1 MPPFSAAA
9 PDVRSVLTESIAL
22 LAAAGV
28 ETPKLDAEVILCNAL
43 GCERVQ
49 LISRPDRALSEAEA
63 EAFRA
68 DIARRAEGVP
78 VHYLIGRREFYG
90 LEFEVNPDVLIP
102 RPETEALVEE
112 TLSRLRPGMR
122 VLDVGCG
129 SGAIAVALAKH
140 APEARVTASDLSHA
154 ALRTARRNAER
165 HGVAAEFFE
174 ADLTAAIGS
183 GAVDVVVSNPP
194 YVAERDRTSLPREL
208 GYEPAGAL
216 FAGEDGLAVY
226 RRLIPDARRAV
237 RPGGLLALE
246 LGQGQ
251 LGSIRALAAAA
262 GWREV
267 AVREDL
273 AGVARVWIGEVAGR
287 SAQEEGRWQ

>member
-1 MPPFSAAA
+1 M
-9 PDVRSVLTESIAL
+9 PDVRSILAEAIAL
-22 LAAAGV
+22 LDATSA

-49 LISRPDRALSEAEA
+49 LFSRPERALTEAEA

-140 APEARVTASDLSHA
+140 APGARVTASDVSHA
-154 ALRTARRNAER
+154 ALRTARRNAEQ
-165 HGVAAEFFE
+165 HGAPVEFFE
-174 ADLTAAIGS
+174 ADLTAGVGS
-183 GAVDVVVSNPP
+183 DAVDIVVSNPP
-194 YVAERDRTSLPREL
+194 YVAERDRPSLPRDL
-208 GYEPAGAL
+208 RYEPAGAL
-216 FAGEDGLAVY
+216 FAGEDGLGVY
-226 RRLIPDARRAV
+226 RRLIPDSGRAI
-237 RPGGLLALE
+237 RSGGLLALE

-251 LGSIRALAAAA
+251 LESIRSLAAAA
-262 GWREV
+262 GLREV
-267 AVREDL
+267 AVRKDL
-273 AGVARVWIGEVAGR
+273 AGVARVWIGEIAG
-287 SAQEEGRWQ
+287 SAAKE